1 MKLSSNQRY
10 LYRLIVGSVMVI
22 WGLAE
27 LLLNPGRGSVIPVA
41 LIAAGMVFM
50 VAGLKLRRLSRSLP
64 FRESPDQDERT
75 RRIGAWGISYSWFL
89 TLLFMTALF
98 WLDYARVLVL
108 TTGTALAVSVIVMA
122 VSARLFQWYFF
133 RKGDVE

>member
-1 MKLSSNQRY
+1 MKMSSNQRY
-10 LYRLIVGSVMVI
+10 LYRLIVGSVMAI

-27 LLLNPGRGSVIPVA
+27 LLLNPDGGNVIPVA
-41 LIAAGMVFM
+41 LIAAGVVFM
-50 VAGLKLRRLSRSLP
+50 VAGFKLRRLSRSLP

-122 VSARLFQWYFF
+122 VSARLFQSYFF